1 MEGLSMK
8 RFLSV
13 FLSLLLMIS
22 IIPITELNVDAA
34 GNYEVESNNDYSSAD
49 VLTINNSISG
59 KMDTTDDI
67 DMYKIT
73 VPSNG
78 KLSVSFE
85 HKYLNDTSSYDWEVI
100 IYQYAGGK
108 YNQLSSNR
116 VAGTSDEIVE
126 LPSVGTVSGGIYYIK
141 VSAKYASRKVGVEY
155 NIKTDF
161 CPNDNI
167 NPTGSI
173 SSTNNVASSQTA
185 TLNMSDNIE
194 VAGYYWGTSSS
205 YSNNAYTETSSSSV
219 TKTISNSGTYYLTVR
234 DTSGNLSTTY
244 SITFYKT
251 TLNANGGTVSPSYI
265 ITKSGNSF
273 TFPTPSKSN
282 YTYNGWSTSSSA
294 SSGSKTITPTC
305 KSTYYAV
312 W

>member
-1 MEGLSMK
+1 MK

-78 KLSVSFE
+78 KLSISFE

-141 VSAKYASRKVGVEY
+141 VSAKYASKKVGIEY
-155 NIKTDF
+155 S
-161 CPNDNI
+161 I
-167 NPTGSI
+167 N
-173 SSTNNVASSQTA
+173 NNFTA
-185 TLNMSDNIE
+185 TEYYEKE
-194 VAGYYWGTSSS
+194 VNDS
-205 YSNNAYTETSSSSV
+205 YETA
-219 TKTISNSGTYYLTVR
+219 N
-234 DTSGNLSTTY
+234 NLS
-244 SITFYKT
+244 
-251 TLNANGGTVSPSYI
+251 LNKNKKVYMNN
-265 ITKSGNSF
+265 K
-273 TFPTPSKSN
+273 
-282 YTYNGWSTSSSA
+282 
-294 SSGSKTITPTC
+294 
-305 KSTYYAV
+305 
-312 W
+312 